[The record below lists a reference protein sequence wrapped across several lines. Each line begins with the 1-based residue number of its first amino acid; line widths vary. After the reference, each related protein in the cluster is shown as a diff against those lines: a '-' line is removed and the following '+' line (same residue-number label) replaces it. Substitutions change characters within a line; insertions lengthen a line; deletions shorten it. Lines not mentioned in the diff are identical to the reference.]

1 VGPDCSQQEGPT
13 PEEGGLQPSCHL
25 IQQTENSGKVVVDQ
39 LRSIAMSSEE
49 VTVDHAQST
58 VMNPQG
64 IVVDQTGS
72 IAINPE
78 RPAVDQIGFTVVN
91 SKEASEDQTESTAT
105 GPGGSTMDHAQST
118 VRDSGAEA
126 MVDQTESTTMSKEK
140 STTAEPNITPKE
152 ELEVINLSD
161 DPDITKPISIS
172 KSLSAK
178 ERKCLIDLLHEYKD
192 VFAWDY
198 HEMPGIDP
206 GLVAHSLNVEPSTRP
221 VVQPMRTFH
230 TEVEA
235 QITQEVKK
243 LLAAGFIKP
252 IQHPRWLSNIVCRSR
267 RRMGRSDVV
276 LTFGTLIKHVR
287 RMSFLF
293 QTWTC

>member
-1 VGPDCSQQEGPT
+1 VGPDCPQQEGPT

-39 LRSIAMSSEE
+39 LQSTTMNSEE
-49 VTVDHAQST
+49 VTVDHARSMVMNPQVVAVDQTRSIAANTEKAAKDQTESTTTNPEGSTVDHSQST
-58 VMNPQG
+58 VMNSEEE
-64 IVVDQTGS
+64 D
-72 IAINPE
+72 
-78 RPAVDQIGFTVVN
+78 AV
-91 SKEASEDQTESTAT
+91 DQTESTA
-105 GPGGSTMDHAQST
+105 
-118 VRDSGAEA
+118 RRR
-126 MVDQTESTTMSKEK
+126 KE
-140 STTAEPNITPKE
+140 STTAEPNLTSKE
-152 ELEVINLSD
+152 ELEVIDLSD
-161 DPDITKPISIS
+161 NPDITKPVSIS

-206 GLVAHSLNVEPSTRP
+206 GLVAHSLNVEPGTRP

-230 TEVEA
+230 TEVET

-252 IQHPRWLSNIVCRSR
+252 IQHPRWLSNIVPVKKKN
-267 RRMGRSDVV
+267 GRSDAVWI
-276 LTFGTLIKHVR
+276 FGILIRHVR
-287 RMSFLF
+287 RTSFLF